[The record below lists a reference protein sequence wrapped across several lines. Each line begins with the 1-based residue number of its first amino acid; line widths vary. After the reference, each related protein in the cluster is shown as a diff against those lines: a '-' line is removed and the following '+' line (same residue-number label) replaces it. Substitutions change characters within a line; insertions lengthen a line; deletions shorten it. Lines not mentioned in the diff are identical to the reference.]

1 MAKYIPTDEQ
11 RAAYRAD
18 HNTRETAQSIVR
30 MIATGRGI
38 DRALIRQYVGHDV
51 DTTGLFD
58 TVGVFFVD
66 LFANGEKV
74 RGYAEFAFN
83 VVDGVPIAADFR
95 DFRAT
100 ITVEA

>member
-1 MAKYIPTDEQ
+1 MTKYIPTDEQ
-11 RAAYRAD
+11 RAAYNVDHGTRA
-18 HNTRETAQSIVR
+18 TAESIVR

-38 DRALIRQYVGHDV
+38 DRALVRRYVSHDV

-58 TVGVFFVD
+58 TVAVFFVD

-83 VVDGVPIAADFR
+83 VVNGVPIAADFR

-100 ITVEA
+100 ITA